1 MLLQADKQF
10 FVTGGSAGQYAPA
23 GAEAKDRFESLSV
36 DADELPSALT
46 LAQPPAGGALG
57 CESPPGSHMLKPR
70 RLPARHWAV
79 TVHWTVT
86 C

>member
-10 FVTGGSAGQYAPA
+10 FVTGGSAGQYAAA

-46 LAQPPAGGALG
+46 LAQP
-57 CESPPGSHMLKPR
+57 R
-70 RLPARHWAV
+70 
-79 TVHWTVT
+79 
-86 C
+86 